1 VNARKRLSV
10 LVVTDPQM
18 DPLSGGY
25 ADALAIA
32 QASADSGAL
41 VLGVREGDA
50 MLPEVVARLKPD
62 VIVVRSDAAVR
73 DVLEHIAVATQHAR
87 KPIALFTD
95 LEDRATMRAAMSAGV
110 SAYVVKGLARE
121 RVQAV
126 IDVAVERFAA
136 DQALRQEL
144 ASAKTVLAQRDVVAA
159 AKRLIMGKK
168 GVSEPEAHRSLQAMA
183 MAQGLKLH
191 EAAQRVLDVGSL
203 LG

>member
-1 VNARKRLSV
+1 VNARARLSV
-10 LVVTDPQM
+10 LIVTDPQAQ
-18 DPLSGGY
+18 PS

-32 QASADSGAL
+32 QALSDSGAL

-95 LEDRATMRAAMSAGV
+95 VDDRPTMRAALRSGV
-110 SAYVVKGLARE
+110 SAYVVKGLSRE
-121 RVQAV
+121 RVLSV

-136 DQALRQEL
+136 EQSLRDEVLTSRTAL
-144 ASAKTVLAQRDVVAA
+144 KQRDAVAR
-159 AKRLIMGKK
+159 AKRLIMRRKELA
-168 GVSEPEAHRSLQAMA
+168 EPQAHKFLQDFAM
-183 MAQGLKLH
+183 QRGLKLH
-191 EAAQRVLDVGSL
+191 EAAQQLLDFESL
-203 LG
+203 LT